1 MMELIQSSWGTVAAF
16 LAVALLV
23 FLAVRRMV
31 LDKKA
36 GIGACG
42 QKCATCAKNTAHSA
56 ENGAENGAT
65 KSRPSGCGASCGGCP
80 HAGACGKQ

>member
-42 QKCATCAKNTAHSA
+42 QKCATCAKNAAPAA
-56 ENGAENGAT
+56 EN
-65 KSRPSGCGASCGGCP
+65 SRSSGCGASCGGCP